1 MPGADQVEGNEAS
14 QDLTMIQQMDDQ
26 DKDIHGKK
34 IGQVLITIDE
44 VLRELWLKSA
54 RPDLGGVEHLVDRLI
69 DLQEVEEVKVDEAQ
83 EDGPMLT
90 PQLSDH

>member
-34 IGQVLITIDE
+34 IGQVLIKIDE

-90 PQLSDH
+90 P

>member
-90 PQLSDH
+90 P